1 MMTPERLAATR
12 GANPRSIGIV
22 GGGASGLMLAIH
34 LLRNAKTP
42 LDLRIYETSPE
53 LGGGVAYGTR
63 KSSHLMNGPVPAYS
77 LYPDEPLHFEAWFV
91 QNANLLLGVDVHG
104 HDPWQL
110 YSPRHMYADYLRAEL
125 ARVLERSAQ
134 HSFHHVRARVEALTP
149 AAAGYALRLDDGA
162 VASVQYA
169 VLATG
174 IFKHRPAFVVE
185 STLGDRYTPDP
196 WQSSGAPL
204 PPDVENVAIIG
215 SGLTMIDIVLD
226 LERSHYRG
234 RYSVFSRHGTIPIA
248 RQDKGSPRT
257 ERAVVRQD
265 ASVRELFRAYR
276 HALTSEADASG
287 TWQTLSTALTVEG
300 CERWRTLSEPER
312 RRFLRHVLP
321 HWNQLV
327 HRAPPAS
334 RQAIERLIKEGRLQL
349 LPARILA
356 VSPTA
361 GGGVELRIQVR
372 GAAHDTVAHADRV
385 INCTGPGYRWSRDN
399 EGALVR
405 QLLDDGMV
413 RPEALGLG
421 IELAANQAVI
431 GRHGDPWPGLFA
443 LGAPAR
449 GLLLEANSLRLL
461 SRQAVELAATLL
473 R

>member
-1 MMTPERLAATR
+1 MTIREKISHS
-12 GANPRSIGIV
+12 NSIGIV

-34 LLRNAKTP
+34 LLRSTEIV
-42 LDLRIYETSPE
+42 LDIRIYETSPE

-77 LYPDEPLHFEAWFV
+77 LYPDDTTHFARWFV
-91 QNANLLLGVDVHG
+91 QHANGIPGFDVG
-104 HDPWQL
+104 GRDPWSL
-110 YSPRHMYADYLRAEL
+110 FSPRHMYADYLRAEL
-125 ARVLERSAQ
+125 ALTLQRASRHA
-134 HSFHHVRARVEALTP
+134 FTHVRARVVAVVPSAT
-149 AAAGYALRLDDGA
+149 GYTVRLEDGSEEL
-162 VASVQYA
+162 VRQA

-185 STLGDRYTPDP
+185 STLGDRYTSDP
-196 WQSSGAPL
+196 WQSPGT
-204 PPDVENVAIIG
+204 PPAADVENVAIIG

-234 RYSVFSRHGTIPIA
+234 RYTVFSRHGTIPLA
-248 RQDKGSPRT
+248 REDRGAPRT
-257 ERAVVRQD
+257 QLTAARPD
-265 ASVRELFRAYR
+265 ATVRELFRSYR
-276 HALTSEADASG
+276 RALVDEAAAAG
-287 TWQTLSTALTVEG
+287 TWQTLSTPLTVDG
-300 CERWRTLSEPER
+300 CERWRKLPAAER

-321 HWNQLV
+321 YWNQMV

-334 RQAIERLIKEGRLQL
+334 RRTIEKLIKEGRLQL

-356 VSPTA
+356 VSPAA
-361 GGGVELRIQVR
+361 GGGVELGVHMR
-372 GAAHDTVAHADRV
+372 GAAENTVVTADRA

-405 QLLDDGMV
+405 QLLDDGIV
-413 RPEALGLG
+413 QPEALGLG

-431 GRHGDPWPGLFA
+431 GRNGEAWSGLFA

-461 SRQAVELAATLL
+461 ALQVVGLAATLVQGK
-473 R
+473 